1 MADEKG
7 QSDPIEQLL
16 DLLVYAPLG
25 LVTQLDELLPGL
37 IERGRSQAVM
47 ARTIGEF
54 AVRAGSEK
62 VQDRA
67 GGAQRQLETIVRS
80 LLDLA
85 ASTLASEPAREE
97 PTETTDE
104 PIVDRDSSEDSELP
118 IAEYDQRKAAEIVP
132 LLSKLSAEQ
141 RSVIAAHETSNRN
154 RRTILNRI
162 QQLGSDEP
170 R

>member
-47 ARTIGEF
+47 ARMIGEF

-62 VQDRA
+62 VQGRA
-67 GGAQRQLETIVRS
+67 DGAQKQLETIVRS

-85 ASTLASEPAREE
+85 NSRLASEPTQQEQSGATASPQRDR
-97 PTETTDE
+97 TTD
-104 PIVDRDSSEDSELP
+104 DDSELP

-141 RSVIAAHETSNRN
+141 RSVIGDYEASNRN

>member
-25 LVTQLDELLPGL
+25 LVTQLEELLPGL

-67 GGAQRQLETIVRS
+67 GGAQKQLETIVRS

-85 ASTLASEPAREE
+85 ASRLASEPTQQEQTGATISPQNDR
-97 PTETTDE
+97 TTT
-104 PIVDRDSSEDSELP
+104 EDSELP

-141 RSVIAAHETSNRN
+141 RSVIGEYEASNRN

>member
-1 MADEKG
+1 L
-7 QSDPIEQLL
+7 I
-16 DLLVYAPLG
+16 
-25 LVTQLDELLPGL
+25 TQLDDLLPGL
-37 IERGRSQAVM
+37 VERGRSQAVM

-62 VQDRA
+62 VQGRA
-67 GGAQRQLETIVRS
+67 DGAQKQLETIVRS

-85 ASTLASEPAREE
+85 ASRLAGEPARPE
-97 PTETTDE
+97 TARTGTTDE
-104 PIVDRDSSEDSELP
+104 PVDGRSTAEDPELP
-118 IAEYDQRKAAEIVP
+118 IEEYDQRKAAEIVP
-132 LLSKLSAEQ
+132 LLAKLSAAQ
-141 RSVIAAHETSNRN
+141 RSLIGEYEASNRN

>member
-62 VQDRA
+62 VQGRA
-67 GGAQRQLETIVRS
+67 DGAQKQLETIVRS

-85 ASTLASEPAREE
+85 ASRLASEPTQQE
-97 PTETTDE
+97 PTATTDE
-104 PIVDRDSSEDSELP
+104 PVDGRTTAEDSELP

-132 LLSKLSAEQ
+132 LLAKLSAEQ
-141 RSVIAAHETSNRN
+141 RSVIGEYEALNRN